1 MGAGPRLNLSG
12 ARLERNFGEVGVT
25 AKTQKLVLV
34 VDDEPEITRM
44 LQMML
49 EYEGYAVRCA
59 HGTAQGIVA
68 LEAEAPDLILLDFMM
83 PQMSGLE
90 LCSYVR
96 REPRTAH
103 IPVIVY
109 SAAAGDQSVKMAMDA
124 GATLYVSKTVS
135 SEKLLKTVR
144 EMLAPDSGNRGLA

>member
-12 ARLERNFGEVGVT
+12 AGLERNFGEVGVT

-34 VDDEPEITRM
+34 VDDEPEITKM
-44 LQMML
+44 LELML
-49 EYEGYAVRCA
+49 EYEGYEVRRA
-59 HGTAQGIVA
+59 HGTAQGMAI
-68 LEAEAPDLILLDFMM
+68 LETETPDLILLDSMM

-90 LCSYVR
+90 LCRYVR

-124 GATLYVSKTVS
+124 GATRYVRKTVS
-135 SEKLLKTVR
+135 GEELLKTVR
-144 EMLAPDSGNRGLA
+144 EMLAPN

>member
-1 MGAGPRLNLSG
+1 M
-12 ARLERNFGEVGVT
+12 ERNFAEVGVT
-25 AKTQKLVLV
+25 EKTQKLVLV

-44 LQMML
+44 LELML
-49 EYEGYAVRCA
+49 EYEGYAVRRA
-59 HGTAQGIVA
+59 HGTAQGMVI
-68 LEAEAPDLILLDFMM
+68 LETETPDLILLDSMM

-90 LCSYVR
+90 LCRYVR

-124 GATLYVSKTVS
+124 GATRYVRKTVS
-135 SEKLLKTVR
+135 GEELLKTVR
-144 EMLAPDSGNRGLA
+144 EMLAPN